1 LGRDEARRQKSL
13 AKKKAKREV
22 KRTHLARLNSPDP
35 SVSLVGCDAWPII
48 ACTIP
53 DQLWKNG
60 IGQLVLARRM
70 PDGRVALAIF
80 LVDTFCLG
88 VKNALC
94 KLLGPAHFQEHMASL
109 KSNMGNY
116 REVAP
121 EYLAKLVYDSVSYA
135 RALGFEPH
143 PDYRAARLLLGGIDA
158 SRCSEHFEFGKDGK
172 PFYVRG
178 PNESLARAKEISE
191 QVTEAGGHFIVPLGP
206 VE

>member
-1 LGRDEARRQKSL
+1 LGRDEGRRQKSS
-13 AKKKAKREV
+13 AKKKAKREE

-35 SVSLVGCDAWPII
+35 SISLVECDAWPII
-48 ACTIP
+48 ACAIP
-53 DQLWKNG
+53 EGLWENG
-60 IGQLVLARRM
+60 IGQLILARRM

-88 VKNALC
+88 VKNAFC

-109 KSNMGNY
+109 KRNTGDH

-121 EYLAKLVYDSVSYA
+121 EYLAKLVYDSVAYA

-143 PDYRAARLLLGGIDA
+143 PDYRAASLLLAGIDA
-158 SRCSEHFEFGKDGK
+158 SRCSETFQFGKDGK

-178 PNESLARAKEISE
+178 PHESIARAQAIGER
-191 QVTEAGGHFIVPLGP
+191 VTAAGGHFIVPLKSD
-206 VE
+206 E